1 MDEIG
6 GQRVEAVDRPR
17 AGAGANEVSQRQQSL
32 VLAVLLLGVTIAAV
46 DTTIVVLGLPVMM
59 ADLRADIVSMVWIIM
74 AYLLVLTMLSTQV
87 GRFGDMFGRVRMY
100 QLGFVVFTVG
110 SLLCGLATSGP
121 QLIAFRV
128 LQGVGGALLT
138 SNSGAIVA
146 DNVPA
151 PRRGRA
157 YGIIGI
163 GWSIG
168 AVLGIL
174 LGGVLITFVNWRY
187 IFFINVPIGIVA
199 LAIGYRV
206 LRDRSPHI
214 AQRIDWAGMVL
225 LGGGL
230 YLILLALTNMTGTGW
245 TGTTGIEVAGGIVL
259 LGAFVA
265 WERAS
270 AAPLLDLSL
279 FRHRVLTASVFAALF
294 QALGSFAVM
303 FMVIMYLQGV
313 RGLSPFDA
321 SLLLVPGYLI
331 GAVLGPWAGRIA
343 DRHGSRLPASLGL
356 AVQAVGVLL
365 YATLAVGSPL
375 WFVVAASV
383 VNGSGNAFFFPSNN
397 SAVVA
402 HAPPRA
408 FGVANGLLRT
418 LSNIGMVGSFAVALL
433 MASSAIPRQAA
444 FAIFLGVSHLTPALA
459 SAFVQG
465 MHAALLAS
473 ISLIAIALAL
483 SLMQGRALVA
493 PAEGRRPEPAPDGQ
507 G

>member
-1 MDEIG
+1 MK
-6 GQRVEAVDRPR
+6 VADRPR
-17 AGAGANEVSQRQQSL
+17 AGGVPAAADETSPRQQSL
-32 VLAVLLLGVTIAAV
+32 VLAVLLLGVSIAAV

-59 ADLRADIVSMVWIIM
+59 ADLHADIVSMVWVIM

-100 QLGFVVFTVG
+100 QLGFVVFTAG
-110 SLLCGLATSGP
+110 SLLCGLAASGP

-138 SNSGAIVA
+138 ANSGAIVA
-146 DNVPA
+146 DNVPRA
-151 PRRGRA
+151 RRGRA

-174 LGGVLITFVNWRY
+174 LGGVLITFINWRY

-206 LRDRSPHI
+206 LRDRS
-214 AQRIDWAGMVL
+214 ARTVQRIDWVGMVF

-230 YLILLALTNMTGTGW
+230 YLILLALTNMTGAGW
-245 TGTTGIEVAGGIVL
+245 TAATGVEIATGVVL
-259 LGAFVA
+259 IGAFAA
-265 WERAS
+265 WERAA
-270 AAPLLDLSL
+270 AAPMLDLTL
-279 FRHRVLTASVFAALF
+279 FQYRVLTASVFAALF

-303 FMVIMYLQGV
+303 FLVIMYLQGV
-313 RGLSPFDA
+313 RGLSPFYA

-343 DRHGSRLPASLGL
+343 DRRGSRLPVALGL

-365 YATLAVGSPL
+365 YTTLVVDSPL
-375 WFVVAASV
+375 WFVVVASV
-383 VNGSGNAFFFPSNN
+383 VNGAGNAFFFPSNN

-402 HAPPRA
+402 HTPARA

-433 MASSAIPRQAA
+433 MAASAIPRQAA
-444 FAIFLGVSHLTPALA
+444 FAIFLGVSRLTPALA
-459 SAFVQG
+459 GAFVKG

-483 SLMQGRALVA
+483 SLLQGRAPA
-493 PAEGRRPEPAPDGQ
+493 PATEDREGRWEPAPG
-507 G
+507 GEG